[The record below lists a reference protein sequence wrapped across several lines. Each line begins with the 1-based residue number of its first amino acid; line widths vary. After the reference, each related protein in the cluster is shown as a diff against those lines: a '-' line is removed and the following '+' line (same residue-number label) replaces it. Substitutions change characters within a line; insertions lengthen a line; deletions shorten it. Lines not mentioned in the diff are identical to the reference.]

1 MARAASGRRAG
12 ASGPGPGPGPRGAAG
27 PGSTEGG
34 RAYTRREHVV
44 RPGAWAAAEGGRGLR
59 RGFAAERGAPALPP
73 WPWPAAS
80 RRTALK
86 AALVAGLS
94 VLAPEDGGGAA
105 AAAEAGMYEDARSGF
120 AVAPP
125 PAWERTDKQ
134 GATAYFIDLAYKF
147 NNLGITVLPSRVDTL
162 EKFGS
167 LDFAADRLM
176 GVEKAKD
183 SVQEATLLGSATR
196 TGDSGILFY
205 DFDFLTRS
213 NYGAKRVFCSVTIAR
228 KQLYIVNGQIFCKD
242 RCQVPNPDLDE
253 LAKSVKSFDIL
264 LA

>member
-1 MARAASGRRAG
+1 MARGTHTPRRDAARAASGRRA
-12 ASGPGPGPGPRGAAG
+12 SGPGP
-27 PGSTEGG
+27 G

-59 RGFAAERGAPALPP
+59 RGFAAEGGAPLPP

-80 RRTALK
+80 RRTALN

-94 VLAPEDGGGAA
+94 VLAPKDGGAA
-105 AAAEAGMYEDARSGF
+105 AAAEAGTYEDARSGF

-134 GATAYFIDLAYKF
+134 GATAYFIDPAYKF

-213 NYGAKRVFCSVTIAR
+213 KYGAKRVFCSVTIAR